1 MQNTECTRLSDRRG
15 LGPSSQ
21 APTRRL
27 AAGGKTFLAL
37 QHLFFVCKP
46 KVIAFPGWDF
56 PP

>member
-1 MQNTECTRLSDRRG
+1 MQNTESTRPSDRRG
-15 LGPSSQ
+15 SGPSSQ
-21 APTRRL
+21 APTKRL
-27 AAGGKTFLAL
+27 APVEKTFLAL